1 MPVRGGI
8 EREHRIW
15 GFRGRNCAF
24 GFNRDYPLN
33 PGQLLR
39 RWGAQLLQ
47 PEDGASIAAF
57 RVMFGALMVWEV
69 VRYFTLD
76 RIERYYIEPSF
87 HFTYPFFDF
96 LNPWPGVGMYFHFAA
111 MGILALFIAAGLF
124 YRVAASLF
132 FLLFTYVFLLDKAF
146 YLNHFYLILLISFL
160 LIIIPAHRAASL
172 DRLLFF
178 RSQPPLVPRWSI
190 LLLRAQVFIL
200 YFYAGLAKLNPDW
213 LQGEPIRM
221 WLAAR
226 TDFPLIGSLFTEEWI
241 VLLFA
246 YGALLFDLAIGFLLV
261 WKPSRPLA
269 IALAGAF
276 HFMNAKLFQIGIFPY
291 LGFAATLI
299 FAEPDWP
306 RRMYSGLK
314 SIVTQPRVSPSSAS
328 RRFSTGATG
337 YWQTTGS
344 ATWAVLAIGHLYLLS
359 QLLIPLRHF
368 LYPGNVSWTE
378 EGHRFSWQMKL
389 RDKEATLRVFV
400 TDPRSGETYEV
411 SPAVDLS
418 AKQLDEMS
426 TRPDMVLQYAHYLA
440 ERLTVQSGARP
451 IIRVDHQ
458 VSLNGRP
465 YQTVIDPA
473 VDLAAISGGFA
484 PANWILPLETTLE
497 GGSAQEAY

>member
-1 MPVRGGI
+1 MAVRG
-8 EREHRIW
+8 EREREPRSW
-15 GFRGRNCAF
+15 VLRGRNYTFAF
-24 GFNRDYPLN
+24 TRENPLK
-33 PGQLLR
+33 PGQPIR
-39 RWGAQLLQ
+39 RWGAHLLQ

-57 RVMFGALMVWEV
+57 RVMFGALMAWEV
-69 VRYFTLD
+69 ARYFTLS
-76 RIERYYIEPSF
+76 RIESYYIEPSF

-96 LNPWPGVGMYFHFAA
+96 INPWPGVGMYVHFAA

-132 FLLFTYVFLLDKAF
+132 FLLFSYVFLLDKAF

-160 LIIIPAHRAASL
+160 LTIIPAHRAASL

-226 TDFPLIGSLFTEEWI
+226 TDFPLVGSLFTEEWM
-241 VLLFA
+241 VFLFA
-246 YGALLFDLAIGFLLV
+246 YGALLFDLAIGFLLA
-261 WKPSRPLA
+261 WRRSRPLA
-269 IALAGAF
+269 IALAGLF
-276 HFMNAKLFQIGIFPY
+276 HFINASLFQIGIFPY
-291 LGFAATLI
+291 LAFAATLI

-306 RRMYSGLK
+306 RQMYSRLK
-314 SIVTQPRVSPSSAS
+314 SIVTQPRVSPSSPS
-328 RRFSTGATG
+328 RRYSTGG
-337 YWQTTGS
+337 SGFWQTSGS
-344 ATWAVLAIGHLYLLS
+344 ATWTVLAIGHLYLLS

-378 EGHRFSWQMKL
+378 EGHRFSWHMKL

-400 TDPRSGETYEV
+400 TDPRSGETWEV

-418 AKQLDEMS
+418 AKQLDEMR

-440 ERLTVQSGARP
+440 ESLTMQGASRP
-451 IIRVDHQ
+451 IIRVDHR

-465 YQTVIDPA
+465 YQPLIDPA
-473 VDLAAISGGFA
+473 VDLATVPVGLA
-484 PANWILPLETTLE
+484 PANWILPLETQRE
-497 GGSAQEAY
+497 GGWAQGTH